1 MYTFSVIKMSEKTYS
16 VSEARRK
23 FLELVRESSEVFDR
37 FVFTKKG
44 KPEAVML
51 NYEDYR
57 GLLETMEILENQAL
71 AKELVSRKEEVESG
85 TVETR
90 THEEVFEE
98 KSE

>member
-1 MYTFSVIKMSEKTYS
+1 
-16 VSEARRK
+16 
-23 FLELVRESSEVFDR
+23 
-37 FVFTKKG
+37 
-44 KPEAVML
+44 ML

-71 AKELVSRKEEVESG
+71 AKELVSRKEDIESG

-90 THEEVFEE
+90 THEEVFED